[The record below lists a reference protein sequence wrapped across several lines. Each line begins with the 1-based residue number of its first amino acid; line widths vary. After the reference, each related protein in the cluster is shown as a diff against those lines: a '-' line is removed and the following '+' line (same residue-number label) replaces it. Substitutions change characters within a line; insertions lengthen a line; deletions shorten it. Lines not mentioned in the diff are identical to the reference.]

1 MLIDKLNW
9 LTSYLS
15 GCTVRDKFNIY
26 CPCCGGTR
34 ALKELLKLHIIKSL
48 QYNPI
53 VILTILYFIL
63 HIILLFIEYRFYHK
77 YRFIKLRIIMIYI
90 FFTVWMVFWMIR
102 SFRVYYLGID
112 FLNNILKQ

>member
-26 CPCCGGTR
+26 CGGTR

-90 FFTVWMVFWMIR
+90 FFTVWMVFWVIR

>member
-77 YRFIKLRIIMIYI
+77 YRFIKLFFNCCNKNASCCIIQVSRKYHRNRESQGNY
-90 FFTVWMVFWMIR
+90 FE
-102 SFRVYYLGID
+102 
-112 FLNNILKQ
+112 

>member
-34 ALKELLKLHIIKSL
+34 ALKSLLKLHIIQSL

-53 VILTILYFIL
+53 VILILIYIIL
-63 HIILLFIEYRFYHK
+63 HFTLWFIEHQYYYK
-77 YRFIKLRIIMIYI
+77 YKFIKIRAITMYI
-90 FFTVWMVFWMIR
+90 FFAIWMLFSIIR
-102 SFRVYYLGID
+102 NIRVQYIGID
-112 FLNNILKQ
+112 FLGNILK